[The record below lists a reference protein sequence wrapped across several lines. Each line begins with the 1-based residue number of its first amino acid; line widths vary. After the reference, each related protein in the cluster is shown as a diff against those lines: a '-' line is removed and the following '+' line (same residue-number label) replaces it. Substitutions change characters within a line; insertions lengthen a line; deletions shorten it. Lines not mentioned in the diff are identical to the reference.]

1 MMRTVDAPPLG
12 GYLEVNG
19 RRLWLLRSGHGNP
32 TTVFVPGAGSFGL
45 DFLLAHQFVSEQ
57 TTSLLYDRAGTGWSE
72 DVKLPRSIDEA
83 TDELRDLLEVL
94 SLPGPY
100 LLVGHSLGGAYV
112 QRYAQRFPESV
123 AGLLLL
129 DPLHE
134 DWDEYMPQHLKLAT
148 TASNDATMPDLP
160 AQIIDQLRAMLL
172 DALAGYPEPIR
183 GAIVAKHAS
192 PARLATGLHEGLNVL
207 AVLED
212 LRRGGPR
219 PNVPVTILSAT
230 GIDAQQLMFA
240 TEDQLRDQIRASE
253 RLYAALAES
262 APQGEHKTLAD
273 ASHATMPM
281 ARPDAVADAVTDLLG
296 RIKAGRQRD

>member
-1 MMRTVDAPPLG
+1 MDAPPLG

-19 RRLWLLRSGHGNP
+19 RRLWLMRSGHGDP
-32 TTVFVPGAGSFGL
+32 TTVFIPGAGSFGL

-112 QRYAQRFPESV
+112 QRYAQRFPKSV

-148 TASNDATMPDLP
+148 TASDDATMPDLP
-160 AQIIDQLRAMLL
+160 AQIMDQLRAMLL
-172 DALAGYPEPIR
+172 EALAGFPEPIR
-183 GAIVAKHAS
+183 GAIVARHAS
-192 PARLATGLHEGLNVL
+192 PARLVTGLHEGLNVL

-240 TEDQLRDQIRASE
+240 TEDQLREQIRASE

-262 APQGEHKTLAD
+262 TPQGEHKTLAD

>member
-1 MMRTVDAPPLG
+1 MDAPPLG

-19 RRLWLLRSGHGNP
+19 RRLWLMRSGHGDP

-83 TDELRDLLEVL
+83 TDEIRDLLEVL

-112 QRYAQRFPESV
+112 QRYAQRFPKSV

-148 TASNDATMPDLP
+148 TASDDATMPDLP
-160 AQIIDQLRAMLL
+160 AQIMDQLRAMLL
-172 DALAGYPEPIR
+172 EALAGFPEPIR
-183 GAIVAKHAS
+183 GAIVARHAS
-192 PARLATGLHEGLNVL
+192 PARLVTGLHEGLNVL

-240 TEDQLRDQIRASE
+240 TEDQLREQIRASE

-262 APQGEHKTLAD
+262 TPQGEHKTLAD

>member
-1 MMRTVDAPPLG
+1 MDAPPLG

-19 RRLWLLRSGHGNP
+19 RRLWLMRSGHGDP

-112 QRYAQRFPESV
+112 QRYAQRFPKSV

-134 DWDEYMPQHLKLAT
+134 DWDEYMPQHLQLAT
-148 TASNDATMPDLP
+148 TASDDATMPDLP
-160 AQIIDQLRAMLL
+160 AQIMDQLRAMLL
-172 DALAGYPEPIR
+172 EALAGFPEPIR
-183 GAIVAKHAS
+183 GAIVARHAS
-192 PARLATGLHEGLNVL
+192 FARLATGLHEGLNVL

-240 TEDQLRDQIRASE
+240 TEDQLREQIRASE

-262 APQGEHKTLAD
+262 TPQGEHKTLAD

>member
-1 MMRTVDAPPLG
+1 MMRTMDAPPIG

-19 RRLWLLRSGHGNP
+19 RRLWLMRSGHGDP
-32 TTVFVPGAGSFGL
+32 TTVFAPGAGSFGL

-148 TASNDATMPDLP
+148 TAGDDATMPDLP

-183 GAIVAKHAS
+183 GAIVAQHAS

-262 APQGEHKTLAD
+262 TPQGEHKTLAD

>member
-1 MMRTVDAPPLG
+1 MMRTMDAPPLG

-19 RRLWLLRSGHGNP
+19 RRLWLMRSGHGDP

-112 QRYAQRFPESV
+112 QRYAQRFPKSV

-148 TASNDATMPDLP
+148 TASDAATMPDLP
-160 AQIIDQLRAMLL
+160 AQIMDQLRAMLL
-172 DALAGYPEPIR
+172 EALAGFPEPIR
-183 GAIVAKHAS
+183 GAIVARHAS
-192 PARLATGLHEGLNVL
+192 PARLVTGLHEGLNVL

-240 TEDQLRDQIRASE
+240 TEDQLREQIRASE

-262 APQGEHKTLAD
+262 TPQGEHKTLAD